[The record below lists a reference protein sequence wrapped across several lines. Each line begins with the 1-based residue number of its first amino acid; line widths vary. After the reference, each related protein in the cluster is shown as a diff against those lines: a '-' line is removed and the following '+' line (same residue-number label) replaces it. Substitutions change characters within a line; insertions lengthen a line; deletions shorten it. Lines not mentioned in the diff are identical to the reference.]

1 MKIILA
7 DNDNSGN
14 CCQRLNRL
22 SPACYSG
29 AVTDQK
35 LEKLIDRGFT
45 VKRSRLVDCHL
56 IWLDAEGLTSCK
68 CKGVRS

>member
-1 MKIILA
+1 MSIILP
-7 DNDNSGN
+7 DFDNSGN
-14 CCQRLNRL
+14 CCQRLDTSL
-22 SPACYSG
+22 SACYSG

-56 IWLDAEGLTSCK
+56 IWLDAEGFTSG
-68 CKGVRS
+68 KGVRS